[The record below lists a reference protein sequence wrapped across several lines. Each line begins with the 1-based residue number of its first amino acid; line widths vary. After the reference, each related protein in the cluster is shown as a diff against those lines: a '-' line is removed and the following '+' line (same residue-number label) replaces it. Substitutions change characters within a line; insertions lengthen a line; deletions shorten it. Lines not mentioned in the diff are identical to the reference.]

1 MKLGEILAFSFAVVT
16 LAKND
21 EIGLIRTRNSVRLQK
36 DVAYHHHLVIA
47 KSTDATE
54 CIASE
59 FEMEQGV
66 TVWTDGPLGIYPAM
80 NWILKR
86 LDSEDFVWFLNSSDF
101 FLHDHV
107 LRDMAM
113 TLSQGNY
120 VWGTSGFLV
129 VRTSGQIS
137 SVNIAPIPWTMQ
149 DVAHQATCV
158 KVQVLRD
165 IGGFDTDFKVFADG
179 KAMRQV
185 MQQFTPGVL
194 GHITIAYMEGGF
206 SGMHPVSATRELG
219 RLERDYPIGGQ
230 ASSKLRQARR
240 LSRAVVAAL
249 ANRLER
255 LFGSKYTLRPPRSLD
270 ESELTFL
277 NTQNHWNHIKFSAGD
292 VRCCLQQFK
301 V

>member
-1 MKLGEILAFSFAVVT
+1 MRFLALSFAVVT

-21 EIGLIRTRNSVRLQK
+21 EVGLIRTRNSVRLQK
-36 DVAYHHHLVIA
+36 DAVYNHHLVIA
-47 KSTDATE
+47 KSSDATE
-54 CIASE
+54 SIASE
-59 FEMEQGV
+59 FEIEQGV
-66 TVWTDGPLGIYPAM
+66 TVWTDAPLGIYQAM
-80 NWILKR
+80 NYILEK

-101 FLHDHV
+101 FLHEHV

-113 TLSQGNY
+113 TLSEGNH

-129 VRTSGQIS
+129 VRTSGQVS
-137 SVNIAPIPWTMQ
+137 SVNMAPVPWTMQ

-158 KVQVLRD
+158 KVEVLRD

-185 MQQFTPGVL
+185 MQHFTPGVL

-219 RLERDYPIGGQ
+219 RLERNYPIGGQ
-230 ASSKLRQARR
+230 TPSKLRKVRR
-240 LSRAVVAAL
+240 LSRALVAAL
-249 ANRLER
+249 ANRIEQF
-255 LFGSKYTLRPPRSLD
+255 FGSKYTLRPRRNLVETEVKILD
-270 ESELTFL
+270 
-277 NTQNHWNHIKFSAGD
+277 TQNHWNHMKSSAGD
-292 VRCCLQQFK
+292 LRCCLQQFK